1 MRVIEKISE
10 LKAAVAAQRK
20 AGKTVGLVPTMGFL
34 HEGHISLI
42 KTSRSDN
49 DITVLSIFVNPAQ
62 FGVNEDYDK
71 YPKDI
76 EGDSRKAEEAG
87 TDIIFAPNS
96 AEMYPQ
102 GYSTHVDMDGITDS
116 MCGKSRPGHFKG
128 VATVVTKLFNI
139 VQPDKAYFGQK
150 DAQQAAVIRKI
161 VRDLN
166 MDVDIIVCPIVR
178 EKDGLAMSSRN
189 VYLNLEERKA
199 ALILSK
205 SLFKAERLIKEGER
219 DAHKIRSS
227 IEKEISSET
236 LADID
241 YVTVVDAETLEEI
254 KLLKGTI
261 LAAVAV
267 RFGRTRLIDNIVM
280 EVR

>member
-1 MRVIEKISE
+1 MRVLGKISE
-10 LKAAVAAQRK
+10 LRAALAAQRK
-20 AGKTVGLVPTMGFL
+20 AGRTVGLVPTMGFL
-34 HEGHISLI
+34 HEGHISLVEA
-42 KTSRSDN
+42 SRRDN
-49 DITVLSIFVNPAQ
+49 DITVLSIFVNLTQ
-62 FGVNEDYDK
+62 FGVNEDFDK

-87 TDIIFAPNS
+87 TDIIFAPTA

-102 GYSTHVDMDGITDS
+102 DYSTYVDMDGITDR
-116 MCGKSRPGHFKG
+116 MCGRSRPGHFKG

-150 DAQQAAVIRKI
+150 DAQQAAVIRKM
-161 VRDLN
+161 VRELN
-166 MDVDIIVCPIVR
+166 MNVDIAVCPIVR

-189 VYLNLEERKA
+189 VYLNSEERKA
-199 ALILSK
+199 ALVLSK
-205 SLFKAERLIKEGER
+205 SLFKAEGLINEGER
-219 DAHKIRSS
+219 DARKIRAF
-227 IEKEISSET
+227 IEKEIGSET

-241 YVTVVDAETLEEI
+241 YVTVVDADTLDEI
-254 KLLKGTI
+254 KLLKGSI

-267 RFGRTRLIDNIVM
+267 RFGKTRLIDNIVM